1 MAKKQ
6 KEETVQGGTLPEVNV
21 VGERTAQGIKYLDRV
36 SPEMLSNPDY
46 IPDHIQKN
54 LYSTIREGRKE
65 FDFLTEL
72 MENSDKT
79 SDEYSAAARER
90 EKIANKWIMMKSQ
103 IEEYKNSTGQLK
115 GALTSMSEG
124 TDEKNLYT
132 NMLVYG
138 AQSDAV
144 DFDEDGRMRFASA
157 YGKGK
162 DDIAVFQLDD
172 MLSPVTGES
181 PIITEPAGTK
191 ALVWK
196 MAEKTKEDS
205 NTGKPFDGDW
215 TYTRVYNDLAEGG
228 PQNTIGVAHADL
240 AGDNQSKSFAKM
252 YEEGLADPLYYVH
265 PETGEVMPSD
275 SAWMKDPNN
284 AGILQKFLGKYI
296 TNIMKDVYGP
306 TINEE
311 TGLIKKSQSQLA
323 QDLIKKYKK

>member
-90 EKIANKWIMMKSQ
+90 EKIANKWTMMKSQ

-138 AQSDAV
+138 AQSDAI
-144 DFDEDGRMRFASA
+144 DFDEDGRMGFASV

-162 DDIAVFQLDD
+162 DDISTFKLDD

-181 PIITEPAGTK
+181 PIITEPFGTK
-191 ALVWK
+191 AFVWR

-205 NTGKPFDGDW
+205 NAGKPFDEDW
-215 TYTRVYNDLAEGG
+215 TYTKIYNDLAQGG
-228 PQNTIGVAHADL
+228 AQNTIGVAFADL
-240 AGDNQSKSFAKM
+240 AGDNRSKSFAKQ
-252 YEEGLADPLYYVH
+252 YEDGLADPFYYTH
-265 PETGEVMPSD
+265 PETGEIMPTD
-275 SAWMKDPNN
+275 SSWMKNPNN
-284 AGILQKFLGKYI
+284 ADILKKFLGKYI
-296 TNIMKDVYGP
+296 TSIMKDIHGP
-306 TINEE
+306 TIDEK
-311 TGLIKKSQSQLA
+311 TGQIKKSKAELA
-323 QDLIKKYKK
+323 QDLIKKYSK